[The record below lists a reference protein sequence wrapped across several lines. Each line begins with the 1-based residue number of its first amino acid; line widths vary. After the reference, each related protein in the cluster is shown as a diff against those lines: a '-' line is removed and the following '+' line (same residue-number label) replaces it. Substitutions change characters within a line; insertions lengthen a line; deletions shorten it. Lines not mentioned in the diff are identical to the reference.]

1 MEENSSSQMGR
12 FCRQWQL
19 KIRIC
24 CHDSDY
30 LSDSGILTLNPTY
43 MEYVAVVPQPLLS
56 EFCFH
61 NYLRVVL
68 CFKTRGKEMPEPI
81 NQANNQLKSSRIC
94 NSAETQTSV
103 MNKNYEISKGWQ
115 VYLMCL
121 SWLLTCGFYFRVCL
135 LGRDGG
141 GGWPKHGGTG
151 RFSFSSQEH
160 CSSLLAS

>member
-1 MEENSSSQMGR
+1 MGR
-12 FCRQWQL
+12 FCRQWRL
-19 KIRIC
+19 KIRITC
-24 CHDSDY
+24 RTPVYWLETLLIWSMWQLCHNLCF
-30 LSDSGILTLNPTY
+30 LSFAFII
-43 MEYVAVVPQPLLS
+43 
-56 EFCFH
+56 
-61 NYLRVVL
+61 YLRVLL
-68 CFKTRGKEMPEPI
+68 CFKTQGKEMPKLI
-81 NQANNQLKSSRIC
+81 NQANNQLKSTRIC

-121 SWLLTCGFYFRVCL
+121 SLLLTCGFYFRVCL